1 MNLSTSFF
9 MPVDNKLQLQNTKN
23 QLSSIANVLICLLAS
38 ASIVLCTVNSQ
49 EVYVRTEAL
58 IVEESEVH
66 TYM

>member
-9 MPVDNKLQLQNTKN
+9 MPVDNKLQLQNTKK

-38 ASIVLCTVNSQ
+38 VSIILCTVNGQ

-58 IVEESEVH
+58 KVEENEVR
-66 TYM
+66 TYV

>member
-1 MNLSTSFF
+1 
-9 MPVDNKLQLQNTKN
+9 MPVDNKLQLQNTKK

-38 ASIVLCTVNSQ
+38 VSIILCTVNSQ

-58 IVEESEVH
+58 KVEESEVH